1 MKRDFPNSRKK
12 IFSLQELSLRQ
23 QIPLLVCLLL
33 CSVIV
38 IFGLLSYMSVKN
50 IEIKA
55 GKLRLV
61 SLASQAASMIE
72 ESLKDVIINTEEV
85 IPEEV
90 IHTYLKSGTPESKN
104 TILEV
109 LGRIGGD
116 GSSVCAELRDSSFH
130 VLLSAGKA
138 PDHIP
143 DNSSLFPAEAI
154 RNPENRA
161 GNIYQINDSIYFP
174 VIIPVTYNKK
184 TIGYITRY
192 RLVKI
197 TSKLIEQFSK
207 LAGTGAALY
216 VGNRDGSFW
225 TDLVHPV
232 TYRLPVND
240 FGDGKIFEYAQKN
253 NKDKLTGA
261 AKYIQATPWM
271 VVLEFPAV
279 AFLHA
284 STQFFNWI
292 LFAGLLLVLGGII
305 TAWIMSRYLTRPL
318 DALTAAATAIAA
330 GKYAS
335 NVAVR
340 GSGEVGK
347 LGRSFNV
354 MSAKLKEAQE
364 KMEKQI
370 LEAKQMNGQLRTL
383 SAHMENV
390 REEERLHIAR
400 EMHDELGQLLTGFKM
415 EVYLLKR
422 KLKGHEN
429 AEIAEKIHS
438 LENAAGEAIQ
448 FVRKLSSELRLG
460 PLEDLGLVAALEWYC
475 GEFTKRYH
483 IPLTFKSSVAS
494 LPVSPLVRTGLFRI
508 YQESLTNIA
517 RHANATQA
525 DVSLCVID
533 NHLLLTIKDN
543 GKGFNAN
550 SSQKRKTLGLLGM
563 KERAIM
569 IGATLKITS
578 APDKG
583 TTVEIT
589 VPLDKEQEAVSIIE
603 AG

>member
-1 MKRDFPNSRKK
+1 MKRDFLNSRKK

-38 IFGLLSYMSVKN
+38 IFGLLAYMSVKS

-61 SLASQAASMIE
+61 SLASQAGSMIE
-72 ESLKDVIINTEEV
+72 ESLKGIIINTEEV
-85 IPEEV
+85 IPEEA
-90 IHTYLKSGTPESKN
+90 IRTYLKSGAEESKT
-104 TILEV
+104 TILNV
-109 LGRIGGD
+109 LQRIGGD
-116 GSSVCAELRDSSFH
+116 GSSVCAELRDSSFR
-130 VLLSAGKA
+130 VLLSAGRA
-138 PDHIP
+138 PDHRPANI
-143 DNSSLFPAEAI
+143 SLFPVAAI
-154 RNPENRA
+154 SNPENRA

-174 VIIPVTYNKK
+174 VIIPVTDNKK
-184 TIGYITRY
+184 TVGYITRY

-207 LAGTGAALY
+207 LAGRGAALY
-216 VGNRDGSFW
+216 VGNRDGSLW
-225 TDLVHPV
+225 TNLVHPV
-232 TYRLPVND
+232 PYQFPVSD
-240 FGDGKIFEYAQKN
+240 FSEGKTFEYMQKN
-253 NKDKLTGA
+253 SKNKLTGA
-261 AKYIQATPWM
+261 AKYVQGTPWM
-271 VVLEFPAV
+271 IVLEFPAV

-292 LFAGLLLVLGGII
+292 LFAGLVLVIGGII
-305 TAWIMSRYLTRPL
+305 AAWLMSRYLTRPL
-318 DALTAAATAIAA
+318 NALTAAATAITA
-330 GKYAS
+330 GNYAS
-335 NVAVR
+335 NVTAR
-340 GSGEVGK
+340 GSDEVGK
-347 LGRSFNV
+347 LSRSFNV
-354 MSAKLKEAQE
+354 MSAKLKEAQD
-364 KMEKQI
+364 KMEQQI
-370 LEAKQMNGQLRTL
+370 VEARQMNGQLRTL

-448 FVRKLSSELRLG
+448 FVRRLSSELRLG

-483 IPLTFKSSVAS
+483 IPVSFKSSVAS
-494 LPVSPLVRTGLFRI
+494 PPASPLVRTGIFRI

-517 RHANATQA
+517 RHAQATQVDINFSIA
-525 DVSLCVID
+525 
-533 NHLLLTIKDN
+533 NGNLLLTIKDN
-543 GKGFNAN
+543 GKGFNAD
-550 SSQKRKTLGLLGM
+550 SPEKRKTLGLLGM

-569 IGATLKITS
+569 IGAILKITS
-578 APDKG
+578 APNGG
-583 TTVEIT
+583 TMVEIT
-589 VPLDKEQEAVSIIE
+589 VPPAKEQG